1 LHRRVTLPAVR
12 PEHYPACQS
21 YRDQPFLSQPV
32 FLGAAEESLGGYI
45 FNEETGLPED
55 YPHAA
60 DAKIDLKRGVI
71 ITTSKAVAPET
82 FPLFGPASFHEN
94 DYPLYYYNIKA
105 NAATRVAAYKNKAKQ

>member
-1 LHRRVTLPAVR
+1 MMQVWVTGSQWR
-12 PEHYPACQS
+12 P
-21 YRDQPFLSQPV
+21 
-32 FLGAAEESLGGYI
+32 ESLGGYI

-71 ITTSKAVAPET
+71 ITTTKAVAPET

-105 NAATRVAAYKNKAKQ
+105 NAAVRVAAYKNKTNRMRTTKKVGTS

>member
-1 LHRRVTLPAVR
+1 MQLRVVPAQ
-12 PEHYPACQS
+12 YPLTPS
-21 YRDQPFLSQPV
+21 SIINWKRDETYAS
-32 FLGAAEESLGGYI
+32 AEESLGGYI

-60 DAKIDLKRGVI
+60 DAKIDLKRGVV
-71 ITTSKAVAPET
+71 ITTTKAVAPET